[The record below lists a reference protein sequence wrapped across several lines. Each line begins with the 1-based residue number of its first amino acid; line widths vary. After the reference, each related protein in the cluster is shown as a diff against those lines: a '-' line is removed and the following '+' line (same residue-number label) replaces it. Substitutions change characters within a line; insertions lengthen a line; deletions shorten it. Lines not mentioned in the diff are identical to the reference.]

1 MRSTLLKIAATTIG
15 LQILHG
21 AAQAQD
27 AFYKDKRLTIIV
39 GSAAGSGYD
48 AYARLMARH
57 IGRRLPGAPGVIVQ
71 NMPGGG
77 GLSSAN
83 YLYNVAPKD
92 GTVISALQRG
102 MLISPLTAPQ
112 GVQYDPRKFT
122 WLGSTTSE
130 TGVIAV
136 WHTSPHQTIQ
146 DVLAHELLVGGSGP
160 ATDSETLP
168 RVYSEA
174 IGARIRIISGYK
186 STNEVL
192 LAMERGEVQGIGNS
206 SWSNWRAGFAHYLS
220 EKKVR
225 ILMQAG
231 LKKHPELAD
240 VPLVLDLARNSDGR
254 QMLELF
260 LAPLT
265 IGRPFA
271 APPELSAVRARDL
284 RSAFEKMLIDQQ
296 FIDDASK
303 ANLEISSVTGSFID
317 EALERLYAIPKDV
330 LTAASKT
337 IDAGAN

>member
-1 MRSTLLKIAATTIG
+1 MRSTTLKILATFIG
-15 LQILHG
+15 IHFLHG

-48 AYARLMARH
+48 AYARLMARNFGKH
-57 IGRRLPGAPGVIVQ
+57 LQGAPSVIVQ

-83 YLYNVAPKD
+83 YLYNVASKD
-92 GTVISALQRG
+92 GTVVGALQRG
-102 MLISPLTAPQ
+102 MIISPLIAPQ
-112 GVQYDPRKFT
+112 GVQFDARKFT

-130 TGVIAV
+130 TGVVAV

-146 DVLAHELLVGGSGP
+146 DVLSHELLVGGSGP

-192 LAMERGEVQGIGNS
+192 LSMERGEVQGIGNS

-231 LKKHPELAD
+231 LKKHSELAD

-271 APPELSAVRARDL
+271 APPEIPSARVADL
-284 RSAFEKMLIDQQ
+284 RSAFDKMLADP
-296 FIDDASK
+296 FFVADASK
-303 ANLEISSVTGSFID
+303 ANLEISAVSGSFID
-317 EALERLYAIPKDV
+317 EALGRLYAIPKEV
-330 LTAASKT
+330 VEAASKA
-337 IDAGAN
+337 IEAKSN

>member
-1 MRSTLLKIAATTIG
+1 MWPKILVLATALTGLLFQG
-15 LQILHG
+15 G
-21 AAQAQD
+21 GAQAQE

-48 AYARLMARH
+48 AYARLMARN
-57 IGRRLPGAPGVIVQ
+57 IGRHLPGAPTVVVQ

-77 GLSSAN
+77 GLTSAN
-83 YLYNVAPKD
+83 YLYNVAAKD
-92 GTVISALQRG
+92 GTVIGALQRG
-102 MLISPLTAPQ
+102 MIISPLTAPQ
-112 GVQYDPRKFT
+112 GVQYDARKFA

-136 WHTSPHQTIQ
+136 WHTAPHQTIQ
-146 DVLAHELLVGGSGP
+146 DVLARELMVGGSGP

-168 RVYSEA
+168 RVYNEA
-174 IGARIRIISGYK
+174 IGARIKIVSGYK

-206 SWSNWRAGFAHYLS
+206 SWSNWRAGFSHYLS
-220 EKKVR
+220 DKKVR

-231 LKKHPELAD
+231 LKKHPELTD
-240 VPLVLDLARNSDGR
+240 VPLVLDLARDSAGR

-271 APPELSAVRARDL
+271 APPGLPAARVADL
-284 RSAFEKMLIDQQ
+284 RGAFDNMLADPQ
-296 FIDDASK
+296 FVADASK
-303 ANLEISSVTGSFID
+303 ANLEISAVSGSFID
-317 EALERLYAIPKDV
+317 EALKRLYAMPKEV
-330 LTAASKT
+330 VTAASKA
-337 IDAGAN
+337 IEAGSN